1 MEDGW
6 LDGDGLAPPVQGV
19 FWLASMFARHYRST
33 APIPCLYPT
42 EKGNIQAE
50 WDMKRREITLEINL
64 NTHQGYWH
72 ELNVNTNVE
81 HEHDLDI
88 DSDGD
93 WAWIAAR
100 LEAGE

>member
-1 MEDGW
+1 
-6 LDGDGLAPPVQGV
+6 
-19 FWLASMFARHYRST
+19 
-33 APIPCLYPT
+33 
-42 EKGNIQAE
+42 
-50 WDMKRREITLEINL
+50 MKRREITLEINL

-72 ELNVNTNVE
+72 ELHVNTNVE